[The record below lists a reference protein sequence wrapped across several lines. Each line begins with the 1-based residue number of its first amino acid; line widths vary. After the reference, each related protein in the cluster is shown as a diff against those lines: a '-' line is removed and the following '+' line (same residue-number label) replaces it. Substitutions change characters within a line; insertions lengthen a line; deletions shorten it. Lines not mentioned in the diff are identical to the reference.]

1 MRRQATVGALLL
13 VTVGVVLGATVF
25 RSDIA
30 QATGL
35 AQAVTVSNTA
45 AQAVPVRE
53 QNLDGGNIK
62 VHEQG
67 TVSVRSADQEVS
79 ATAAAN
85 GSLTDTC
92 GGVLY
97 TVPAGKQLVVKYIS
111 VFGSNAD
118 ATSGVGYITAAGN
131 DSQLPIGILLPVV
144 LQKQYIDDFSGSES
158 VDYVVPP
165 STEIHFQAAFAGAT
179 HCTVRFALGGV
190 LQPAS

>member
-1 MRRQATVGALLL
+1 MRQGAIIGGLLL
-13 VTVGVVLGATVF
+13 VTVGIVLGATVF
-25 RSDIA
+25 RTDIA

-67 TVSVRSADQEVS
+67 IVSSRSADAEVS
-79 ATAAAN
+79 ATAANA
-85 GSLTDTC
+85 SLTDTC
-92 GGVLY
+92 GGSLY

-111 VFGSNAD
+111 VFGFNAD

-131 DSQLPIGILLPVV
+131 NSDLPNGILLPVV

-158 VDYVVPP
+158 VNYVVPP
-165 STEIHFQAAFAGAT
+165 GTEIHFQAAFAGAT
-179 HCTVRFALGGV
+179 HCSVRFALGGV